1 MPFLN
6 STGFMIFFVKDFLQ
20 LLPYECSLNNQHQR
34 EGKPYLHEDLIKNKK
49 NNTYLNWI
57 LP

>member
-1 MPFLN
+1 
-6 STGFMIFFVKDFLQ
+6 MIFFVKDFLQ

-49 NNTYLNWI
+49 NNTYLN
-57 LP
+57 